1 MAINYTQSFQ
11 SGELSRKMDAR
22 SDLDS
27 YKTGCRE
34 LTNFYVLPQ
43 GGVERRTGTQFI
55 GLTGDKSATPDG
67 ANSARI
73 FPFDFSDTAKYVV
86 EVGTNYIKIFN
97 GIAETDGSYLTY
109 EPSGIVPS
117 YTATELHE
125 LQFVRRYDTMII
137 THRNHEPLLL
147 QRLTVTPTFSL
158 SEIDYVYPPLR
169 DMNVT
174 ATTLEPATAAVNDN
188 TTLQTYSDNGSTK
201 VANVINNEHINSVWG
216 LNYIRSSSNR
226 QLDISIDSSTSTST
240 IGGVTARVSSEI
252 DVSFS
257 NYSVNTSGD
266 LRGTVTIERSTDGG
280 STFSDLVIL
289 GTASGS
295 SIFTYASTVAEDKNT
310 KLRIKVTNFTSGT
323 LTGTV
328 IAQEQFL
335 KGLIKIKEN
344 KILGSTVTESSYN
357 TSTKALVCTSTG
369 IQGKGLAN
377 NDKVTITGI
386 TKDSDSSV
394 VTANDLTVS
403 SVGTDTFTVTLPITD
418 TSEVTLTSAIIQSCS
433 RVNIEV
439 LSPLGG
445 TTPTIFWS
453 EAAFSDFR
461 KFPVAA
467 EFYQNR
473 LFFTGSKDDPA
484 TIFGSV
490 FDDIFNFLTGSTS
503 DMSIKRIPDTAA
515 EAKSLIGKKDLFMG
529 TDGGIV
535 SIKSVNADQLISP
548 TNINTEIQNS
558 YGSSLVQPVIA
569 NDVVVYLQGN
579 KLKLRELVY
588 SRDNDVFVGNDLNLL
603 SEDITGTGVR
613 QMFVQQNPDQIIWC
627 IKEDGTACIL
637 TYDRTK
643 NIMGW
648 ANIETTGTIESG
660 TVLSTSGE
668 DAVWFVVKRQTTE
681 NPVTSASYTSGSGA
695 LVCTSTGIQAKGLVN
710 GDKVTI
716 TGITKTSDGS
726 AVTAENLTVSSVGA
740 DAFTVT
746 IATGLTAVTLTNASA
761 TNILTS
767 ADESKIFNTYA
778 VEKFQNRS
786 DATWYVD
793 SGSSVTANNPTSL
806 SVGKHLEGKTLQIL
820 FDGSFH
826 STATV
831 YNGAVS
837 ISNDFPVWQA
847 NKAYNKDET
856 VINSGTV
863 YNAKAAFT
871 SGGVFSAS
879 NWNTNSSTA
888 IAGLQFISTLKP
900 MPIEPTLANRQS
912 QSRVKAVAK
921 MVIRLLNTKGAQV
934 GEAGRQ
940 LTSFPVVKTTDTT
953 GQVVPLKTDSFR
965 FFVGS
970 DFEREKLLEVKQDL
984 PYPMTVLSIATNV
997 NVEGA

>member
-55 GLTGDKSATPDG
+55 NLTGDEDSIDG
-67 ANSARI
+67 AASARL

-86 EVGTNYIKIFN
+86 EVGTSYIKIFN
-97 GIAETDGSYLTY
+97 GIAETDGTYTIY
-109 EPSGIVPS
+109 EPTGTVPA

-147 QRLTVTPTFSL
+147 QRLTVTPTFSV

-174 ATTLEPATAAVNDN
+174 ATTLDPTASVVGD
-188 TTLQTYSDNGSTK
+188 TEVQSFSDNGSTK
-201 VANVINNEHINSVWG
+201 VSDVINNDHVNSIWG
-216 LNYIRSSSNR
+216 LNYVRSSGNR
-226 QLDISIDSSTSTST
+226 QQTINISTDTT
-240 IGGVTARVSSEI
+240 GAEI

-257 NYSVNTSGD
+257 NYSVNTSGN
-266 LRGTVTIERSTDGG
+266 LHGTVTIERSTDGG
-280 STFSDLVIL
+280 SNYSDLVIL

-295 SIFTYASTVAEDKNT
+295 STFTYASTVAEDKNT
-310 KLRIKVTNFTSGT
+310 KIRIKVTNHSSGT
-323 LTGTV
+323 LGGTV

-335 KGLIKIKEN
+335 KGLIKIKDGSD
-344 KILGSTVTESSYN
+344 ILGASITAVAWSSDELELTCTHGLST
-357 TSTKALVCTSTG
+357 A
-369 IQGKGLAN
+369 
-377 NDKVTITGI
+377 DKVTIKGI
-386 TKDSDSSV
+386 KRDGALIDSELV
-394 VTANDLTVS
+394 NLTV
-403 SVGTDTFTVTLPITD
+403 TDGAIAGGSTGSKFHVPLAGSYGSATFTVD
-418 TSEVTLTSAIIQSCS
+418 NAIIYSAS
-433 RVNIEV
+433 RIDVEV

-445 TTPTIFWS
+445 TTPTIFWN

-461 KFPVAA
+461 KLPVAA

-535 SIKSVNADQLISP
+535 SIKSVNADQLISS

-695 LVCTSTGIQAKGLVN
+695 LVCASAGIQAKGLVN

-746 IATGLTAVTLTNASA
+746 ITSGLTAVTLTNASA

-778 VEKFQNRS
+778 VEKFQSRS

-831 YNGAVS
+831 YNGSVS

-871 SGGVFSAS
+871 SGSVFSAS